1 MTLSRWCRSGLLAT
15 AGVLVLSAA
24 AGAQG
29 PPPPKAAN
37 GNAVTTVASD
47 VSTPT
52 SFAFDTVNGTIFIG
66 AFGNEE
72 SGKGGGVLALA
83 PGGTAALLPG
93 IPGGVAGLV
102 YRDGTLYVSTAL
114 TGKILA
120 LTGWNGTSFAS
131 SKTIFTGSRKT
142 VASANGLAFGPDGRL
157 YSGAGL
163 VVDVGNRG
171 RTKKSPFAHPYTV
184 FSIRPDGTGFKVVS
198 RGLRQPWQMT
208 FVGSSRNPYV
218 SVLSQEAGK
227 IPADAIVVARPGAN
241 FGFPKCF
248 ANVGLD
254 CRRSFAKPLIRLPK
268 HASPMGI
275 QAVGQTLYVALFSG
289 IGKSGPE
296 VVTIPAKKGAKP
308 TPFLTGFAAPVVA
321 VGISG
326 GMLYAGD
333 LTGSIYQVAL

>member
-1 MTLSRWCRSGLLAT
+1 M
-15 AGVLVLSAA
+15 
-24 AGAQG
+24 
-29 PPPPKAAN
+29 
-37 GNAVTTVASD
+37 
-47 VSTPT
+47 
-52 SFAFDTVNGTIFIG
+52 
-66 AFGNEE
+66 
-72 SGKGGGVLALA
+72 
-83 PGGTAALLPG
+83 
-93 IPGGVAGLV
+93 
-102 YRDGTLYVSTAL
+102 
-114 TGKILA
+114 
-120 LTGWNGTSFAS
+120 
-131 SKTIFTGSRKT
+131 
-142 VASANGLAFGPDGRL
+142 
-157 YSGAGL
+157 
-163 VVDVGNRG
+163 
-171 RTKKSPFAHPYTV
+171 